1 MFTSI
6 WCHFLPA
13 DKKITNVAC
22 GSAHTVAWSTSKPIH
37 AGRLPSKIPMEYNL
51 LKDIPIHVI
60 RNRLVLLHHFS
71 ELFCPSIPM
80 FDLQEKP
87 ESGGSSMG
95 TLAGIDALRGL
106 LVSSG
111 KVLANNC
118 QLKWSPKF
126 GVSEFISFHENYI
139 LPFVCLFSYD

>member
-1 MFTSI
+1 MMWKFMSNIFTNLPSYLVTK
-6 WCHFLPA
+6 CFLVIFFPGT

-80 FDLQEKP
+80 FDLHEKP
-87 ESGGSSMG
+87 ESGGYSMG

-111 KVLANNC
+111 KVIYQQFLT
-118 QLKWSPKF
+118 
-126 GVSEFISFHENYI
+126 
-139 LPFVCLFSYD
+139 